1 VEVALKFLELVRVP
15 FRYVFGA
22 FVANVLF
29 LFSPNRYLTA
39 LGVLKYRE
47 TERAYFGLLFFVLL
61 AIIIAAVV
69 DAGAGTARYYR
80 FLRSARKRLHSLTLE
95 EKQIL
100 AAYLA
105 RGTRTLYLSVQSGVV
120 KGLVHENIIYRSSN
134 VNNAEYGALAF
145 AHNMQ
150 PWAWDYLND
159 HPEVLT
165 GDAQS

>member
-1 VEVALKFLELVRVP
+1 MEVVLKFLELVRIP

-29 LFSPNRYLTA
+29 LFVPDRYLGA

-61 AIIIAAVV
+61 AVIVAAIV
-69 DAGAGTARYYR
+69 DAAAGTVQYYR
-80 FLRSARKRLHSLTLE
+80 FLRSGRKRLHSLTFE
-95 EKQIL
+95 ETQIL

-105 RGTRTLYLSVQSGVV
+105 RGTRSLYLSVQSGVV
-120 KGLVHENIIYRSSN
+120 KGLVHDHIIYRSSN

-145 AHNMQ
+145 AHNIQ
-150 PWAWDYLND
+150 PWAWDYLNA
-159 HPEVLT
+159 HPEILV
-165 GDAQS
+165 GEAES